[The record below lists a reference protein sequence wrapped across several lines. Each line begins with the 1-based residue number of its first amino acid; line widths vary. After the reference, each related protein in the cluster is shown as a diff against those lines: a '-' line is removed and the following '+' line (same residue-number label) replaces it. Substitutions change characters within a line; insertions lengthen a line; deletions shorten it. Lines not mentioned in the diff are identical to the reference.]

1 MGRLLGVGLA
11 VAVFHLL
18 LWEEHSFS
26 RILGQFLL
34 GTALWGVG
42 GMGAAL
48 SGLFLFGGGEG
59 LAPAALV
66 VAVLSGEIG
75 VPPKRESLL
84 AFPMIFLLWV
94 LAPGALL
101 IALPALAVWLRH
113 RRFDRSLLWIGG
125 VTVLAGVGWTFRP
138 EFGRALFDLR
148 ATASLYPPVLNG
160 FFPGLPV
167 VAVAVAALLLRPAA
181 SLSPGL
187 QALASLG
194 IALYLGKGMPAPETV
209 PLLLLLLAARPLL
222 TGRRPLLLF
231 AALLLW
237 SLAPR
242 PAAVAPQY
250 TGAADQPGEQSLFMW
265 EDGKEQGPL
274 MEAVSSAEVWTTAT
288 GWSMWFVRHDAEGRP
303 KILESHSVDGQR
315 WQPPT
320 EIGIVGYDPAR
331 IVDPSGKEWLFVV
344 QSVQERV
351 DPARAPTRVLR
362 FQRGAQGWEEEA
374 VLLQGVGLVD
384 PAPRMREDGSWE
396 LYYTAPPTTIR
407 RALSP
412 DGRSFTPDDNFVI
425 LDTTVPA
432 WVGEHLLAQRHVRA
446 KSQLFRLDEAWVPLG
461 ICGTGA
467 TGSAQRLYYSRGKGG
482 C

>member
-11 VAVFHLL
+11 VAAFHLL
-18 LWEEHSFS
+18 MWEEHGFL
-26 RILGQFLL
+26 RIVGQFLL
-34 GTALWGVG
+34 GTALYGVG
-42 GMGAAL
+42 GLGAVL

-66 VAVLSGEIG
+66 AGVLACDPG
-75 VPPKRESLL
+75 VLRKRDSLL
-84 AFPMIFLLWV
+84 VFPMIFLLWV

-101 IALPALAVWLRH
+101 VALPALAVWLR
-113 RRFDRSLLWIGG
+113 RQVFDRSLLWIGG
-125 VTVLAGVGWTFRP
+125 GTLLAGLAWTFRP
-138 EFGRALFDLR
+138 EVGRALFDLR

-167 VAVAVAALLLRPAA
+167 VAMAVAALLLRPAD

-209 PLLLLLLAARPLL
+209 PLLLLLWAARPLL
-222 TGRRPLLLF
+222 GAWRSLLLF
-231 AALLLW
+231 SALVLW

-274 MEAVSSAEVWTTAT
+274 VEALSSAEVWQTAA

-303 KILESHSVDGQR
+303 KILESHSVDGLS
-315 WQPPT
+315 WAAPT
-320 EIGIVGYDPAR
+320 DIGIVGYDPAR
-331 IVDPSGKEWLFVV
+331 IVDRSGKEWLLVV

-362 FQRGAQGWEEEA
+362 YQRGAQGWEEEA
-374 VLLQGVGLVD
+374 ELLQGVGIVD
-384 PAPRMREDGSWE
+384 PAPRLREDGSWE
-396 LYYTAPPTTIR
+396 LYYTAPPTSIR

-412 DGRSFTPDDNFVI
+412 DGRIFTPEEGFVV

-432 WVGEHLLAQRHVRA
+432 WVGDQLVAQRHVRA
-446 KSQLFRLDEAWVPLG
+446 KSQLFRLEDRWVPLG

-467 TGSAQRLYYSRGKGG
+467 TGTPQRLYYSRGKGG